1 MKLPLG
7 GQAVIEGVM
16 IKSPRYVVTSV
27 RTPKGTIASKQE
39 KLAKKGRIAQLPFV
53 RGVVNM
59 YEMLSIGYRALLWS
73 AQASGEDD
81 EKISSFDIGLSLLLS
96 IAFALGLFL
105 VLPFFLTK
113 LLYGKT
119 TGVIFNLIDGLL
131 RVAIFLLYLLA
142 ISRMKDIK
150 RLFQYHGAEHQ
161 AVNCYEAGKP
171 VSAANVKKHSPIHR
185 RCGTNFIMI
194 VLLVSIFL
202 FSFITTGNFLYNIL
216 LRIVLIPLVAA
227 VSYELLKLADKYP
240 ASALAALVAPGIWL
254 QRLTTA
260 KPTGKQVQVAVNSV
274 LRILKLE
281 RG

>member
-1 MKLPLG
+1 MKLTLG

-27 RTPKGTIASKQE
+27 RTTKGAIIAKQE
-39 KLAKKGRIAQLPFV
+39 KLAKKGKIARLPLV
-53 RGVVNM
+53 RGIVNM

-81 EKISSFDIGLSLLLS
+81 EKISRFDIGLSLLLS
-96 IAFALGLFL
+96 IAFALSLFL
-105 VLPFFLTK
+105 VLPFFITK
-113 LLYGKT
+113 LLYGRT
-119 TGVIFNLIDGLL
+119 TGITFNLIDGLL
-131 RVAIFLLYLLA
+131 RVAIFLLYLFA
-142 ISRMKDIK
+142 ISRMKDIR

-171 VSAANVKKHSPIHR
+171 VTAANVKKYSPIHR

-202 FSFITTGNFLYNIL
+202 FSLITTGSFLYNLL
-216 LRIVLIPLVAA
+216 LRILLIPLVAG

-240 ASALAALVAPGIWL
+240 SSVLAAFVAPGIWL

-260 KPTGKQVQVAVNSV
+260 KPTEKQIQVAVNSV
-274 LRILKLE
+274 ARILKLE